1 MAHRTRKQIL
11 PPSKPTTSCELSSQ
25 RPSSLPSGTTDVAT
39 NCLEVGQVC
48 FRPSTA
54 LATSCVV
61 RTDSVRDCVTD
72 SCRCGRPVS
81 TLDPPMKPTPTSRA
95 ANNTGR
101 SVSRATAS
109 LVWGPLASF
118 SGACLIVGHL
128 LTISCFVHVL
138 PASVPSYSSTSTS
151 SSLLTRNRCLRPAA
165 STSFSASILYTY
177 ELPTYCIC
185 IAPRCYLLLVL
196 YCRSALILYIHRH
209 SHPNFCTPTCI
220 PCLYH
225 IWALQ

>member
-54 LATSCVV
+54 LASSCVV

-118 SGACLIVGHL
+118 SGACLEEPLSSPRSIDIL
-128 LTISCFVHVL
+128 LPPVFFTPTNYL
-138 PASVPSYSSTSTS
+138 PIASVSHLGAISFWFST
-151 SSLLTRNRCLRPAA
+151 
-165 STSFSASILYTY
+165 
-177 ELPTYCIC
+177 
-185 IAPRCYLLLVL
+185 VVQ
-196 YCRSALILYIHRH
+196 H
-209 SHPNFCTPTCI
+209 
-220 PCLYH
+220 
-225 IWALQ
+225 